1 MIGKGGR
8 QRKKEI
14 RERRRTWE
22 LGKEEDREMMNKVR
36 LGMDKEGKGQ
46 GPGKKSK
53 VKGEV
58 MVRTRTEKG

>member
-1 MIGKGGR
+1 M
-8 QRKKEI
+8 
-14 RERRRTWE
+14 
-22 LGKEEDREMMNKVR
+22 GKEEDREMMNKVR

-58 MVRTRTEKG
+58 MVRTGTEKG